1 MRFIFTLLI
10 LLIINEAFTQDGVN
24 AIGLRAGDGGGITYK
39 YMEDGRYGFEG
50 IISYRERGFQLTG
63 MYELYKSIRTD
74 RIRNFYFFSGFGA
87 HTGYIRT
94 LEQFYGQGNGQYV
107 LLEDKRTHVVGG
119 LDGVVGFEYFFY
131 SVPLSISLDYKPYVE
146 FFGKKFFRIDMWNFG
161 LSFRY
166 TF

>member
-1 MRFIFTLLI
+1 
-10 LLIINEAFTQDGVN
+10 
-24 AIGLRAGDGGGITYK
+24 
-39 YMEDGRYGFEG
+39 
-50 IISYRERGFQLTG
+50 
-63 MYELYKSIRTD
+63 MYEIYNTIRAD

-87 HTGYIRT
+87 HAGYIRT
-94 LEQFYGQGNGQYV
+94 LEQFYGQENGQCV
-107 LLEDKRTHVVGG
+107 LLEDRRTHVVGG
-119 LDGVVGFEYFFY
+119 LDGVAGFEYFFY